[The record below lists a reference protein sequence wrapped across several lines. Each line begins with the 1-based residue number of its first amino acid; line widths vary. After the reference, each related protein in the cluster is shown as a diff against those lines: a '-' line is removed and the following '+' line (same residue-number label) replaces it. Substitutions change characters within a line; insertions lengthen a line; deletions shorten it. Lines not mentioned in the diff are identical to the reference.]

1 MYVYLDREG
10 REEPP
15 EIFGKSV
22 TKMVMMHQ

>member
-10 REEPP
+10 GEETPG
-15 EIFGKSV
+15 IFEKSV